1 MTETFK
7 IKHQLEEHI
16 VASQETVLQKQDL
29 GIENIDRL
37 MQDIKDL
44 VDRKR
49 IKKDETR
56 SLRDPI
62 KNSI

>member
-49 IKKDETR
+49 IKKR
-56 SLRDPI
+56 
-62 KNSI
+62 

>member
-29 GIENIDRL
+29 GIKNIDRL

>member
-16 VASQETVLQKQDL
+16 AASQETVLQKQDL
-29 GIENIDRL
+29 GIKNIDRL

-49 IKKDETR
+49 IKKR
-56 SLRDPI
+56 
-62 KNSI
+62 